1 MPKCPICDSW
11 EKTPHAKRFTTPIP
25 PAYAEEAMV
34 IGYWLG
40 IRQPDS
46 SKDLCKKHGELILAL
61 DKQQKKRTSP
71 TIPPPPSRT
80 PISQIMGNKSQPAA
94 TENQPAVASAELRN
108 SFLAIAQSCATEFL
122 KQHPSLPKVLPI
134 QGTEATTPSTENTT
148 PPVEN
153 APSVP
158 SVSPATLQ
166 QALQNIIEHSNDPN
180 AVAYAT
186 GILNGDITIP
196 SPTPPPPG
204 SIACIVCHKYVLP
217 GEVHTC

>member
-1 MPKCPICDSW
+1 MI
-11 EKTPHAKRFTTPIP
+11 
-25 PAYAEEAMV
+25 

-46 SKDLCKKHGELILAL
+46 PKDLCKKHGELILTL

-71 TIPPPPSRT
+71 TIPPPPSRA
-80 PISQIMGNKSQPAA
+80 PISQIMANKNQQVTT
-94 TENQPAVASAELRN
+94 TENQPAVASTELRN
-108 SFLAIAQSCATEFL
+108 SFLAIAQSCAAEFL

-134 QGTEATTPSTENTT
+134 QGTEATAPSTENAI

-158 SVSPATLQ
+158 SVSLTTLQ

-196 SPTPPPPG
+196 SPAPPPPG